1 MLPHFWDDLAFIAN
15 YLVEATLPTVTRMPS
30 IRSLS
35 RRRFLAGDA
44 AMAGFAMAPPR
55 PTFATA
61 EDRARILRAAPAE
74 ASLRSSAA
82 VPARV
87 WAYDEQVP
95 GPLLRVRQGKAV
107 RVRLENDIEQS
118 TTIHWHGIR
127 IDNRMD
133 GVAGLTQDAVP
144 PGEAFE
150 YAFTVP
156 DAGTFWYHPHN
167 RSWEQVARG
176 LQGVLIVDE
185 PEPPAVDQDIVL
197 VVDDWRLTKE
207 GQIDEA
213 SFGHLHD
220 WSHAGRLGNEL
231 TINGRPRFDVP
242 VRAGERLRVR
252 VVNTAN
258 ARIMNLR
265 FEKHG
270 LTLIAVDGQPVEPRL
285 VPDGAFP
292 LGPGQRVDLMIDM
305 SLDPGSR
312 AAITEVT
319 GGGRLVAGEFI
330 YAAGAVARVHP
341 LDAPVRLAANPLP
354 TRLNLDDAA
363 RVDLLMEGGAMGGMA
378 GAIHEGKPMTI
389 RELVREKRMAWAFNG
404 VAGMSETPL
413 VSAKRGE
420 TVVIHMRNQ
429 TAWPH
434 AMNLHGHHV
443 RELARSG
450 VPVADEA
457 WRDPVMLERE
467 EDVAVALVADNP
479 GKWMLH
485 CHMLEH
491 QAAGMTTWFE
501 VV

>member
-1 MLPHFWDDLAFIAN
+1 
-15 YLVEATLPTVTRMPS
+15 
-30 IRSLS
+30 
-35 RRRFLAGDA
+35 
-44 AMAGFAMAPPR
+44 MAGMAVAAPLR
-55 PTFATA
+55 TYGAA

-87 WAYDEQVP
+87 WAYDAQVP
-95 GPLLRVRQGKAV
+95 GPLLRVRQGEAV
-107 RVRLENDIEQS
+107 RVRLENGIEQP
-118 TTIHWHGIR
+118 TTVHWHGIR

-144 PGEAFE
+144 PGETFD

-185 PEPPAVDQDIVL
+185 PEPPTVDQDIVL
-197 VVDDWRLTKE
+197 VVDDWRLTDD

-231 TINGRPRFDVP
+231 TVNGRPRFDVP

-252 VVNTAN
+252 LVNTAN

-265 FEKHG
+265 FEAHT
-270 LTLIAVDGQPVEPRL
+270 LMLIAVDGQPVQPRP
-285 VPDGAFP
+285 VPDGELR

-312 AAITEVT
+312 AAFTEVT
-319 GGGRLVAGEFI
+319 GGGRLVAGEFV
-330 YAAGAVARVHP
+330 YATDSVARDNP
-341 LDAPVRLAANPLP
+341 LDAPVRLTTNPLP
-354 TRLNLDDAA
+354 TRLELDGAT

-378 GAIHEGKPMTI
+378 GAIHDGKEMTI
-389 RELVREKRMAWAFNG
+389 RQLVREKRMAWAFNG
-404 VAGMSETPL
+404 VAGMSEAPL
-413 VSAKRGE
+413 VTAKRGQ

-434 AMNLHGHHV
+434 AMHLHGHHA
-443 RELARSG
+443 RELMRSG
-450 VPVADEA
+450 APVTDET
-457 WRDPVMLERE
+457 WRDTVMLERE
-467 EDVAVALVADNP
+467 EDVAVAFVADNP
-479 GKWMLH
+479 GRWMLH

-491 QAAGMTTWFE
+491 QVAGMTTWFE
-501 VV
+501 VVS